1 MFGKKKK
8 DVHQAL
14 SPDITSAPQRS
25 SREMVQEIE
34 SLRQTLKALRQTEQE
49 WQRTFD
55 AIKDPVLILSP
66 DLKVKKGNAAARK
79 LLDDGK
85 PIEGKYCHELFAG
98 SGETCRSCPATV
110 NSTSTDIH
118 VQEVEHRYLGR
129 IFHITCTPIVEDGKL
144 AGYAHTARDITLQ
157 RTLEKQLIQAQ
168 KMEAIATLAGGIAHD
183 FNNILGAILGNTD
196 LLLYRLP
203 GQNSDGDPTLTFP
216 EVTQHLQ
223 AVKKAANRARDLVSQ
238 ILAFSR
244 QSASRRKNVSIVPAI
259 KEAIKLLR
267 SSLPATIE
275 IKADLDPDVCRIH
288 ADLTQIHQVFMNLCT
303 NAAQAI
309 DHEEGRLEIV
319 LRSVDAGPDELQ
331 RYPDLRTGRYLMLQV
346 KDNGHGIPA
355 DLLERIFDPFFTT
368 REVGEGT
375 GMGLAVI
382 HGIVTSHDGIIDVR
396 SREGKGSEF
405 TVFIPCASEESQDQD
420 DVVVALPLGKETIL
434 FVDDEEEIVA
444 MRTRMLQYLGY
455 TVLPATSPE
464 QALDHV
470 RTEGQRIDLVITDQ
484 TMPRM
489 TGLHLA
495 REIHKL
501 RPEIPVILCSGFS
514 EAVTPDEARQAGIST
529 FLMKPLDMR
538 LLAQTIRKTL
548 NTSASSQDQRK
559 ES

>member
-1 MFGKKKK
+1 M
-8 DVHQAL
+8 
-14 SPDITSAPQRS
+14 SPDITAALQR
-25 SREMVQEIE
+25 EIE
-34 SLRQTLKALRQTEQE
+34 SHRQTRRALHQTEQE

-55 AIKDPVLILSP
+55 AIKDPVIILSP
-66 DLKVKKGNAAARK
+66 DMKVRRGNAAAQK
-79 LLDDGK
+79 LLGNGN
-85 PIEGKYCHELFAG
+85 PLEGRYCHELFAG
-98 SGETCRSCPATV
+98 SKETCRICPV
-110 NSTSTDIH
+110 QESRSSGDMRE
-118 VQEVEHRYLGR
+118 QEVEHRYLGR
-129 IFHITCTPIVEDGKL
+129 TFHVTCVPIIEEEKL
-144 AGYAHTARDITLQ
+144 IGYAYTAKDITLQ

-203 GQNSDGDPTLTFP
+203 GKNSDGDPSLTLP
-216 EVTQHLQ
+216 EITQHLQ
-223 AVKKAANRARDLVSQ
+223 AIKKASNRAKDLVSQ

-244 QSASRRKNVSIVPAI
+244 QSASRRKNISIVPAI

-275 IKADLDPDVCRIH
+275 IKANIDPDVCRIH

-309 DHEEGRLEIV
+309 DHEEGQLEIT
-319 LRSVDAGPDELQ
+319 LRSVDVGPEELR
-331 RYPDLRTGRYLMLQV
+331 RYHDLRPGRFLMLQV

-405 TVFIPCASEESQDQD
+405 TVFIPCAVEDFEAQD
-420 DVVVALPLGKETIL
+420 DVVIALPLGKETIL

-444 MRTRMLQYLGY
+444 MRTRMLEYLGY

-464 QALDHV
+464 RALEYV
-470 RTEGQRIDLVITDQ
+470 RSEGERIDLVITDQ

-495 REIHKL
+495 REIHTL
-501 RPEIPVILCSGFS
+501 QPDMPIILCSGFS
-514 EAVTPDEARQAGIST
+514 EAVTPDEARKAGIST

-538 LLAQTIRKTL
+538 LLAQTIRKTV
-548 NTSASSQDQRK
+548 NSRRV
-559 ES
+559 E